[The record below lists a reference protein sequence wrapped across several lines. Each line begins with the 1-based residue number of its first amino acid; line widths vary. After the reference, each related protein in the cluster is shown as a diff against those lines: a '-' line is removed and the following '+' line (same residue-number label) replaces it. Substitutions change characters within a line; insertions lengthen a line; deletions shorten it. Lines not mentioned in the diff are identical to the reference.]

1 MKRFF
6 FFAAALFAALS
17 FTACSDDDETN
28 LPITPDNIV
37 GTWQIVH
44 QEGWEIYDGEKDT
57 WSDDYPDEYGWY
69 STTTFNK
76 NGTYTTTDYEYDDYE
91 DENYIETKTG
101 SYSISDNTLTMKK
114 DYSNKSYKYEIR
126 KLTESELVLLDVYE
140 EPDYSFEETSTF
152 KRIK

>member
-6 FFAAALFAALS
+6 FFAAALLAALS

-44 QEGWEIYDGEKDT
+44 QEGWEIYDGEKET
-57 WSDDYPDEYGWY
+57 WSEDYSNEDGWY
-69 STTTFNK
+69 WTISFDTNNSYVETEYDNGK
-76 NGTYTTTDYEYDDYE
+76 VYDMNNGTY
-91 DENYIETKTG
+91 
-101 SYSISDNTLTMKK
+101 SISGNTITLN
-114 DYSNKSYKYEIR
+114 DSYEPTTQEIK
-126 KLTESELVLLDVYE
+126 KLTESELIWTHKYADE
-140 EPDYSFEETSTF
+140 EYSVEDTETF